1 VRNIVWPSIKQPAK
15 RQNVGVCA
23 HLQDIS

>member
-1 VRNIVWPSIKQPAK
+1 VHNIVWPSIKQPAK
-15 RQNVGVCA
+15 RQNVGICA